1 MIGFEYK
8 AKMSEFYDIIKI
20 LSKKGNIYFN
30 NLIKELRK
38 IEINYITFD
47 FVNKHVKLDDY
58 FTNLNEAINPTEN
71 KNTLMMQKDSL
82 RGQKILIVMLW
93 SYDLNPSKE
102 NKKIVPENLFISGEI
117 NTQLKNKED
126 SKNKIYVESAINIYG
141 LEIFVVLDYENS
153 IKELLGIIMGIVIII
168 VYGLC
173 ADHKRLY
180 FQIIS
185 PILI

>member
-38 IEINYITFD
+38 IKINYITFD

-126 SKNKIYVESAINIYG
+126 SKNKTRAFPWSRPCTFRTARPAWPYARAPSRG
-141 LEIFVVLDYENS
+141 RS
-153 IKELLGIIMGIVIII
+153 CGTS
-168 VYGLC
+168 
-173 ADHKRLY
+173 R
-180 FQIIS
+180 
-185 PILI
+185 